1 MKKIFLFAFIGVAS
15 IAGISMAAP
24 VDRYVGVKTGAMMIG
39 INGVDDITP
48 IGILY
53 GHGISRNFSV
63 EGEFNFGLSGG
74 DYSGSGGVGE
84 FDLWTLGVYGTYH
97 LPLSD
102 KAYGKAQMGFLYE
115 DKDFV
120 YSKTFIYTS
129 APPITITVDDSD
141 TGWGLSWGLG
151 GGYKI
156 NNRMN
161 VEVEYTIIESDLDFL
176 SIGINY
182 QLR

>member
-1 MKKIFLFAFIGVAS
+1 MIKKILLFIFIGVVS

-24 VDRYVGVKTGAMMIG
+24 VDRYIGVKTGAMMIG

-48 IGILY
+48 IGLLY
-53 GHGISRNFSV
+53 SHGISKNFSV
-63 EGEFNFGLSGG
+63 EGEFNFGLAGG

-84 FDLWTLGVYGTYH
+84 FDLWTLGVYGAYH
-97 LPLSD
+97 FPLGE
-102 KAYGKAQMGFLYE
+102 KAYAKGKMGFLYE
-115 DKDFV
+115 DKDFA
-120 YSKTFIYTS
+120 YSKTFTEFT
-129 APPITITVDDSD
+129 PPLTRSVDASETDFGVSL
-141 TGWGLSWGLG
+141 GVG

-161 VEVEYTIIESDLDFL
+161 VEVEYTIIESDVDFL

-182 QLR
+182 KLR